1 MALEPLEIQE
11 AVGKEI
17 KLTNVP
23 VQGATACI
31 PLPPYPDP
39 NGSIEVLIANQV
51 VAQQP
56 AGEPESGF
64 YKVLVPRSD
73 LLNHTGVNKAFS
85 YILYNEDG
93 NSDYSE
99 STKYDILHS

>member
-1 MALEPLEIQE
+1 MALERLEIQE

-23 VQGATACI
+23 VQGATARI
-31 PLPPYPDP
+31 PLPLNPDP
-39 NGSIEVLIANQV
+39 NGSIEVLIADQV

-56 AGEPESGF
+56 VGEPESGF
-64 YKVLVPRSD
+64 YKVLVPRSG
-73 LLNHTGVNKAFS
+73 LLNHTGLNKAFS

-93 NSDYSE
+93 NADDSE
-99 STKYDILHS
+99 STRYDILHS

>member
-1 MALEPLEIQE
+1 MALERLEIQE

-23 VQGATACI
+23 VQGATARI
-31 PLPPYPDP
+31 PLPPFPDP
-39 NGSIEVLIANQV
+39 NGSIEVLIADQV

-56 AGEPESGF
+56 VGEPESGF
-64 YKVLVPRSD
+64 YKVLVPRSG
-73 LLNHTGVNKAFS
+73 LLNHTGLNKAFS

-93 NSDYSE
+93 NAGYSE
-99 STKYDILHS
+99 STRYDILHS

>member
-1 MALEPLEIQE
+1 MALERLEIQE

-23 VQGATACI
+23 VQGATARI
-31 PLPPYPDP
+31 PLPLNP
-39 NGSIEVLIANQV
+39 NPNSNIEVLIADQV

-56 AGEPESGF
+56 VGEPESGF
-64 YKVLVPRSD
+64 YKVLVPRSS
-73 LLNHTGVNKAFS
+73 LLNHTGLNKAFT
-85 YILYNEDG
+85 YVLYAEGG
-93 NSDYSE
+93 NDDYSE